1 MFIKKKKFISY
12 NDKLNLRGK
21 ELRNNMTVAEKKLWY
36 EYFRGHKYRFVRQ
49 KVIGNYIIDFYCQK
63 LKLGIEV
70 DGETHVGDKN
80 EEYDRKRTEE
90 LVRVGIKIL
99 RFWNY
104 DILDSGSLGEVESA
118 IEKEISERR
127 FSGQTKP
134 PSSPLFKG
142 DKKECPPS
150 KGGVGRLNFLYFH

>member
-1 MFIKKKKFISY
+1 MFIKKKKFIPY
-12 NDKLNLRGK
+12 NDKLNLRAK
-21 ELRNNMTVAEKKLWY
+21 ELRNNMTAVEKKLWY

-90 LVRVGIKIL
+90 LEQAEIKIL

-104 DILDSGSLGEVESA
+104 NILNDGGLGEVES
-118 IEKEISERR
+118 IVEKEISGR
-127 FSGQTKP
+127 
-134 PSSPLFKG
+134 SSF
-142 DKKECPPS
+142 
-150 KGGVGRLNFLYFH
+150 